1 MKYIF
6 LHYFYFS
13 GNAFGNSGEDYF
25 WCPTATSWDYCS
37 PKATSTIQVFSK
49 VRVDKSFKV
58 FHVPLTLIVLCFQSG
73 HLCSGVCD
81 KMGGNNEFCE
91 IERISGLMTSW
102 WDYCDIQV

>member
-1 MKYIF
+1 MSRSVLVQVCKQNKTKLKYIF

-49 VRVDKSFKV
+49 VRVDKRFEV
-58 FHVPLTLIVLCFQSG
+58 FLVPLSGINSFVLFRAVIYAVES
-73 HLCSGVCD
+73 VTRW
-81 KMGGNNEFCE
+81 EE
-91 IERISGLMTSW
+91 IMNF
-102 WDYCDIQV
+102 VK